1 MGRVAKYRA
10 NQIAK
15 SGIELKSMK
24 QPFSSSNYNGSVS
37 KKDSV
42 KELIEKH
49 YKNSR

>member
-24 QPFSSSNYNGSVS
+24 QPFNNNYKGSIS